1 MHFTFSKSLISF
13 QFIRIYL
20 LFVYSI
26 MAAPIFGQSNFSI
39 ESLWRLGRMS
49 AIGMSADN
57 QAVNYSVGIPNVTEN
72 KTARKSYQINIATGA
87 ITDYSNANWYDDIE
101 NAKLSP
107 DGRKIIFT
115 KEVAVEK
122 IIAADKYVDLPKS
135 NAYIFTTL
143 NNRHWDTYE
152 DGSYSH
158 VFVADVA
165 NGKMSNEQDIMKDEL
180 YDCPQKPS
188 GGAEDVLWSADGKS
202 VLYVTKKKHGTAYAV
217 STNTD
222 IYEYNIA
229 SQKTINLTEGMMGYD
244 VAPAFSKDGRTL
256 AWLSMKR
263 DGFESDK
270 QDVIIMDWLTRTT
283 RNLTQN
289 YDETIG
295 SFLWSNDGKKIFL
308 EIPYKGTVQLFET
321 IIAQKIPTSR
331 EKKPAPIK
339 VVNQITKG
347 QWDVNGLIGQSN
359 NTLIV
364 SRSDMNHASEL
375 YTVDLANGTMK
386 PLTHVNDNAYSNIN
400 MSTVSSRITKAT
412 DGSDLFS
419 WVIYPPNFDANKK
432 YPTLLYC
439 QGGPQGT
446 ISQFYSFRWNFAL
459 MASQGYIVIVP
470 NRRGCQ
476 GWGTQWNEAI
486 SKDWGGQAIQDY
498 LSAFDDIAKEKYVD
512 TKRCGAVGASY
523 GGYSVFMLAGLHNN
537 RFKSFIAH
545 DGLFDL
551 RSWYGNTEEL
561 WFANFDIGGPYWDKN
576 NEGYTKFN
584 PATMVDKWNTPIMI
598 VQGGKDYRVGNEQ
611 GFAAFQTAQL
621 KGIKSK
627 LLYLP
632 EENHW
637 VLKAQNAQV
646 WQREFY
652 SWLKE
657 TL

>member
-1 MHFTFSKSLISF
+1 MINNLNKNSL
-13 QFIRIYL
+13 FIQTAKYFL
-20 LFVYSI
+20 LFAMSI
-26 MAAPIFGQSNFSI
+26 SAAPALAQTNLSI
-39 ESLWRLGRMS
+39 ELLWSLGRLS
-49 AIGMSADN
+49 PIGMSADN
-57 QAVNYSVGIPNVTEN
+57 QSVNYTVAIPNIAEN
-72 KTARKSYQINIATGA
+72 KSIRKTYQVNVATGA
-87 ITDYSNANWYDDIE
+87 TSDFINLVSYQDLE

-107 DGRKIIFT
+107 DGKKIIFT
-115 KEVAVEK
+115 KEVPVEK
-122 IIAADKYVDLPKS
+122 IIASDKYADLPKS

-158 VFVADVA
+158 VFVADVV
-165 NGKMSNEQDIMKDEL
+165 NGKTSNEQDIMQDEM

-188 GGAEDVLWSADGKS
+188 GGAEDILWSSDGKS
-202 VLYVTKKKHGTAYAV
+202 IIYVTKKKHGTDYAT

-222 IYEYNIA
+222 IYEYELATKKTNNL
-229 SQKTINLTEGMMGYD
+229 SQGMMGYD
-244 VAPAFSKDGRTL
+244 VAPAFSPDGRTL

-270 QDVIIMDWLTRTT
+270 QDVILLDWLTRTK
-283 RNLTQN
+283 RNITSS

-295 SFLWSNDGKKIFL
+295 SFMWSNDGKKIFM
-308 EIPYKGTVQLFET
+308 EIPYKGTIQLFET
-321 IIAQKIPTSR
+321 SVAQKMPSTR
-331 EKKPAPIK
+331 ERKPAPSSQIT
-339 VVNQITKG
+339 QITKG
-347 QWDVNGLIGQSN
+347 EWDVNGLIGQSN

-364 SRSDMNHASEL
+364 TRSDMNHANEI
-375 YTVDLANGTMK
+375 YTVDLANGSMK
-386 PLTHVNDNAYSNIN
+386 QLTHINDAAYNKIKLSN
-400 MSTVSSRITKAT
+400 VKSRVTKAS

-419 WVIYPPNFDANKK
+419 WVIYPPDFDATKK

-446 ISQFYSFRWNFAL
+446 ISQFYSFRWNFQL

-476 GWGTQWNEAI
+476 GWGTKWNEAI

-512 TKRCGAVGASY
+512 SKRCGAVGASY

-561 WFANFDIGGPYWDKN
+561 WFANFDIGGPYWDKSN
-576 NEGYTKFN
+576 DGYTKFN

-598 VQGGKDYRVGNEQ
+598 VQGGKDFRVGNEQ